1 MQIHINDQEFSLSE
15 GASVADALSVFG
27 ATPPFAVAL
36 NDDFVAR
43 GRYPQCHLKPGDR
56 LDVVRPIA
64 GG

>member
-1 MQIHINDQEFSLSE
+1 MQIHINDQVLTLSE
-15 GASVADALSVFG
+15 GACVADALAAFG

-36 NDDFVAR
+36 NDDFVPRA
-43 GRYPQCHLKPGDR
+43 RYPLSTLAPGDR